1 MSCAAIKMQI
11 AAKEAD
17 IAKTQAA
24 LKAHQEHQGYI
35 LSVFEHELY
44 ELNMKLQ
51 LAEAEEDEGWRQH
64 PAEAEDDEGWN
75 IGLAERQA
83 ASWEAKDD
91 PCYHCGRA
99 IHFCLCL
106 EQEEQE
112 APIEGWGGEQ
122 RFNAEAPIFYP
133 TRSQGTKLK
142 WSLNAETYRVAVVK
156 KNGILEVKRVTDG
169 SGYCHDYMTCKCHPC
184 EELALSHRLGAPAPP
199 WRPRA
204 PLTKTFF
211 ATEAAWRASL
221 PDGGSVTVTEPRI
234 SDRALK
240 ALCMRPLVM
249 LTDGGRLEELEK
261 RFPGATMVL
270 TTPHRQHEVESMN
283 DSEGKQFRIFSS
295 TTNEIRKKF
304 SEFGASVKPNL
315 MAEWRGMYIELTHLF

>member
-17 IAKTQAA
+17 VVKTQAA
-24 LKAHQEHQGYI
+24 LKSHNEHLGYI

-44 ELNMKLQ
+44 EMNIKLQ
-51 LAEAEEDEGWRQH
+51 LAEA
-64 PAEAEDDEGWN
+64 AEEDDEGWN
-75 IGLAERQA
+75 VGLADRQA
-83 ASWEAKDD
+83 ASWEAKEED

-99 IHFCLCL
+99 IHFCVCVEHEQQ
-106 EQEEQE
+106 EQEQEQQE
-112 APIEGWGGEQ
+112 PIEGWGGEE
-122 RFNAEAPIFYP
+122 RFNAEAQIFYP
-133 TRSQGTKLK
+133 ARPQGTKLK

-169 SGYCHDYMTCKCHPC
+169 SGYCHNYMTCKCHPC

-211 ATEAAWRASL
+211 ETEAAWRSSL
-221 PDGGSVTVTEPRI
+221 PDGGNVWAVAPPLS
-234 SDRALK
+234 RALK
-240 ALCMRPLVM
+240 ALCTRPLVM

-261 RFPGATMVL
+261 RFPGAKMIL
-270 TTPHRQHEVESMN
+270 TTNRRQHEIESM
-283 DSEGKQFRIFSS
+283 DDFRIFSN

-315 MAEWRGMYIELTHLF
+315 MAEWRGMYIDLSHLF